1 MIFLTVI
8 EQVDSEEEALISL
21 ESFDR
26 ASPEI
31 WQEKRK
37 CLFVRESVIKMYC
50 FLQGLNWNYFSL
62 PSL

>member
-1 MIFLTVI
+1 MRAMDLDTDDII

-31 WQEKRK
+31 WQEK
-37 CLFVRESVIKMYC
+37 CEYIKWY
-50 FLQGLNWNYFSL
+50 LNSFILLLVLIELYS
-62 PSL
+62 